1 LFDNVSTIGGTRA
14 KNTKTFAW
22 TNNVRK
28 THINKKQDATLCQLL
43 RYFKTN
49 S

>member
-28 THINKKQDATLCQLL
+28 NTHQQ
-43 RYFKTN
+43 KTRRN
-49 S
+49 LMSIVEIF